1 MEEKGENI
9 KYKDVDVKKLA
20 EEKQRL
26 YRELVAWHLRYVRE
40 KRQKAFLKC
49 RSFREFVRLSS
60 QFELLDLLAE
70 IGVPTPTI
78 TSYQA
83 FLLKILRDWWE
94 YIFVRLGKDPQ
105 EEIMNRID
113 KILTYYE
120 EVYASW
126 KQLDPD
132 VLGKIESLFLAII
145 SNLQVLQVQYE
156 QLKQTK
162 QT

>member
-26 YRELVAWHLRYVRE
+26 YRELVAWHLRYARE
-40 KRQKAFLKC
+40 KREQAFLKC

-70 IGVPTPTI
+70 IGVPTPLI
-78 TSYQA
+78 TSFQA
-83 FLLKILRDWWE
+83 FLLKILRDIFE
-94 YIFVRLGKDPQ
+94 YVVPRLGKDPQ

-113 KILTYYE
+113 KIMDFYE

-126 KQLDPD
+126 KQLDPE
-132 VLGKIESLFLAII
+132 VLGKIESLILAVIG
-145 SNLQVLQVQYE
+145 NLPVLETQYE

>member
-1 MEEKGENI
+1 MEEKGENV

-40 KRQKAFLKC
+40 KREKAFLKC

-78 TSYQA
+78 TSFQA
-83 FLLKILRDWWE
+83 FLLKILRDFFE
-94 YIFVRLGKDPQ
+94 YIFPRLGKDSQ
-105 EEIMNRID
+105 QEIMNRID
-113 KILTYYE
+113 KIMDYYE

-126 KQLDPD
+126 KQLDPE

-145 SNLQVLQVQYE
+145 SNLQVLQNQYD
-156 QLKQTK
+156 QIKKQQ

>member
-40 KRQKAFLKC
+40 KREQAFLKC

-70 IGVPTPTI
+70 IGVPTPLI

-83 FLLKILRDWWE
+83 FLLKVLRDFWW
-94 YIFVRLGKDPQ
+94 YVYPRLGKDPQ
-105 EEIMNRID
+105 QTIMERLD
-113 KILTYYE
+113 KIMTYYE
-120 EVYASW
+120 EIYASW
-126 KQLDPD
+126 KQLDPE

-145 SNLQVLQVQYE
+145 SNLQVLQSQYD
-156 QLKQTK
+156 QIKKQH
-162 QT
+162 QA

>member
-1 MEEKGENI
+1 MEEKCENV

-26 YRELVAWHLRYVRE
+26 YRELVAWHLRYIQE

-78 TSYQA
+78 TSYQG
-83 FLLKILRDWWE
+83 FLLKILRDFFE
-94 YIFVRLGKDPQ
+94 YVFPRLGKDPQ
-105 EEIMNRID
+105 QEIMNRID

-126 KQLDPD
+126 KQLDPE
-132 VLGKIESLFLAII
+132 VLGKIESLFLGLIF
-145 SNLQVLQVQYE
+145 NLQVLQTQYD
-156 QLKQTK
+156 QIKKQH

>member
-1 MEEKGENI
+1 MEEKSENI

-26 YRELVAWHLRYVRE
+26 YRELVAWHLRYARE
-40 KRQKAFLKC
+40 KREKAFLKC
-49 RSFREFVRLSS
+49 RSFREYVRLSS

-70 IGVPTPTI
+70 IGVPTPLI
-78 TSYQA
+78 TSYQG
-83 FLLKILRDWWE
+83 FLLKILRDFWE
-94 YIFVRLGKDPQ
+94 YVYPRLGKDPQ
-105 EEIMNRID
+105 QEIMNRID

-132 VLGKIESLFLAII
+132 VLGRIESLFLGLIA
-145 SNLQVLQVQYE
+145 NLQVLQNQYD
-156 QLKQTK
+156 QIKKQH

>member
-40 KRQKAFLKC
+40 KREKAFLKC

-70 IGVPTPTI
+70 IGVPTPLI
-78 TSYQA
+78 TSYQG

-94 YIFVRLGKDPQ
+94 YIFPRLGKDPQ

-126 KQLDPD
+126 KQLDPE

>member
-1 MEEKGENI
+1 MEEKSENI

-78 TSYQA
+78 TSFQA

-94 YIFVRLGKDPQ
+94 YIFPRLGKDPQ

-126 KQLDPD
+126 KQLDPE

-156 QLKQTK
+156 QLKQLH

>member
-40 KRQKAFLKC
+40 KREKAFLKC

-94 YIFVRLGKDPQ
+94 YIFPRLGKDPQ
-105 EEIMNRID
+105 QTIMERLD
-113 KILTYYE
+113 KIMTYYE
-120 EVYASW
+120 EIYASW
-126 KQLDPD
+126 KQLDPE

-145 SNLQVLQVQYE
+145 SNLQVLQTQYE

>member
-26 YRELVAWHLRYVRE
+26 YRELVAWHLRYARE
-40 KRQKAFLKC
+40 KREQAFLKC

-70 IGVPTPTI
+70 IGVPTPLI
-78 TSYQA
+78 TSFQA
-83 FLLKILRDWWE
+83 FLLKILRDIFE
-94 YIFVRLGKDPQ
+94 YVVPRLGKDPQ

-113 KILTYYE
+113 KIMDYYE
-120 EVYASW
+120 TVYASW
-126 KQLDPD
+126 KQLDPE
-132 VLGKIESLFLAII
+132 VLGKIESLILAVIG
-145 SNLQVLQVQYE
+145 NLPVLETQYE